1 MRESAEDHQLLRGQA
16 ERDRDGQRPGVHQPA
31 PHAVTVRAEPA
42 GRSGR
47 KSTDPVAVR
56 PRCAV
61 PRPATLAPMVAL
73 RILLAATLLT
83 GPLAAVLVG
92 PAPLPELAL
101 PVHGLVSVLVPF
113 TGILLVQER
122 PRLLAAGVIALV
134 AGLVTGLACALV
146 AGQWR
151 LDVLAGGLLVQL
163 VSQYV
168 GTAFGLVCR
177 RVWTAM
183 VADVVVPLGLWA
195 VLPSGV
201 REWIT
206 PYAAATRVLTGEAGP
221 PVLVVVLVWVV
232 GFNALGLAV
241 RNRPH

>member
-1 MRESAEDHQLLRGQA
+1 
-16 ERDRDGQRPGVHQPA
+16 
-31 PHAVTVRAEPA
+31 
-42 GRSGR
+42 
-47 KSTDPVAVR
+47 
-56 PRCAV
+56 
-61 PRPATLAPMVAL
+61 MVAL